1 MPIYTV
7 MFKILF
13 IWGTSLLVQWL
24 RLPTSNAGN
33 VGSILGQGTKIP
45 HAEAKIQK
53 HNQKQNSKMLLFTYF
68 QKTEETSIIPTNEKY
83 NLHVRQL

>member
-7 MFKILF
+7 MFKLLF
-13 IWGTSLLVQWL
+13 IWGTSLVVQWL

-33 VGSILGQGTKIP
+33 VGSILGQGTKIL
-45 HAEAKIQK
+45 HAEAKINK

-68 QKTEETSIIPTNEKY
+68 QKTEETSIIPTNEKH